1 MNKQTPHSLGC
12 TIKGMTRT
20 SYHKLHCLQ
29 QRDGFSYNSQS
40 PKSESGCGWGPGP
53 LHLGS
58 RKRVLLPPPG
68 LAAASSTPSPL
79 GVPMSPLLVGSLD
92 LGYLIRGELGR
103 WLLEKLL
110 ELLLEV
116 CELEEQGPWKARP
129 AVRTGLQCSLLTVR
143 GPGIPA
149 PPKLLDSQPT
159 RRLSPALPK
168 VARSEAWFLP
178 Q

>member
-40 PKSESGCGWGPGP
+40 PSQSRVWAGPEP
-53 LHLGS
+53 LHLEALGKGPS
-58 RKRVLLPPPG
+58 CSSWA
-68 LAAASSTPSPL
+68 AAASSAISSGCSYVSTFLWGHWL
-79 GVPMSPLLVGSLD
+79 GC
-92 LGYLIRGELGR
+92 LIRELGR

-116 CELEEQGPWKARP
+116 CELGSRDHGKLA
-129 AVRTGLQCSLLTVR
+129 LL
-143 GPGIPA
+143 
-149 PPKLLDSQPT
+149 
-159 RRLSPALPK
+159 
-168 VARSEAWFLP
+168 
-178 Q
+178 